1 MINSSFIYMT
11 RYLSNVEKAL
21 LRLMLGFQQHPL
33 APPIT
38 VIFTPLVPPK
48 QIHPPI
54 IFQSFKAFLLKQAK
68 IRFSSGN

>member
-38 VIFTPLVPPK
+38 VIFTPPEFFNPSKPFFSNK
-48 QIHPPI
+48 QKSDSPQETEGRT
-54 IFQSFKAFLLKQAK
+54 FC
-68 IRFSSGN
+68 